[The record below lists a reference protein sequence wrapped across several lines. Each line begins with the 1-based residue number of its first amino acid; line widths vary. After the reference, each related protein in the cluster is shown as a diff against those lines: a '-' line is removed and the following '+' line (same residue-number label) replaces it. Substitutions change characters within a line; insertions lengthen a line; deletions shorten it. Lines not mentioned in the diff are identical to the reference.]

1 MGLSRPEVSVRASV
15 LPPFF
20 AESKG
25 LDSAHMTGL
34 YVAFLDIRRH
44 IVSLPDGAKVLLVER
59 PRDDLTVPAE

>member
-1 MGLSRPEVSVRASV
+1 
-15 LPPFF
+15 
-20 AESKG
+20 
-25 LDSAHMTGL
+25 MTGL